1 MIFINSLF
9 YVGSMIYYPL
19 LLYLFFYSVIMLAI
33 SPFDTDSE
41 ILSLFDIHQ
50 SDNQYNE
57 LWRQKKIILGFN
69 SAFKFLI
76 FAFNAILSGELKT
89 LIIHYLYLNYKDEIE
104 ENDKKYE
111 KNTSVIINNN
121 TYNINIISNEILY
134 LKQIDSGT
142 IYKFKQISI
151 ETITDGYVYVKLGPN
166 SITDQISLS
175 EWHYPEFNLVFSK
188 IATLCK
194 LVYAYYLYH
203 YLYLN
208 A

>member
-1 MIFINSLF
+1 M
-9 YVGSMIYYPL
+9 
-19 LLYLFFYSVIMLAI
+19 
-33 SPFDTDSE
+33 
-41 ILSLFDIHQ
+41 
-50 SDNQYNE
+50 
-57 LWRQKKIILGFN
+57 
-69 SAFKFLI
+69 
-76 FAFNAILSGELKT
+76 
-89 LIIHYLYLNYKDEIE
+89 NYKDEIE

-151 ETITDGYVYVKLGPN
+151 ETITDGYVYVKLGLN

-188 IATLCK
+188 IAKLCK
-194 LVYAYYLYH
+194 LVYAILFISLPLFKCLIKEEFNYILYVSVNIIIKGTECKTSSPKFNDIFVFIGDFEDGVIKSRFS
-203 YLYLN
+203 LYIISIFFLLISLLKRMYFG
-208 A
+208 ALKQKRV